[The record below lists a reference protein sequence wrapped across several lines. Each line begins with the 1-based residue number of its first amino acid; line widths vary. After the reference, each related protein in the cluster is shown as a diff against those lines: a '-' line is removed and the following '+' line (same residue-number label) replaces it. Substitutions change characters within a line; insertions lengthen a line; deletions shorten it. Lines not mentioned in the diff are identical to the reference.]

1 MGTSIARSPAAGTL
15 VHCISGIQELLR
27 LGTRFLRPHKA
38 STPMIPTPRS
48 DEQHA
53 VLGVVQK
60 IVLSLNHIREAAPQ
74 TVKPRMTEQRHDA

>member
-1 MGTSIARSPAAGTL
+1 
-15 VHCISGIQELLR
+15 
-27 LGTRFLRPHKA
+27 
-38 STPMIPTPRS
+38 MIPTPRS